1 MSQFRHF
8 EESDWEESSEG
19 NHLMGNHVGV
29 APSIV
34 LELPLV
40 VPVSLLPKSSD
51 AVLSQPH
58 IVLSCSAYD
67 DDEEC
72 EE

>member
-8 EESDWEESSEG
+8 EESDWGESSEG
-19 NHLMGNHVGV
+19 NHSTGNHV
-29 APSIV
+29 AASPSSV

-40 VPVSLLPKSSD
+40 VPVSLPPESSD

-58 IVLSCSAYD
+58 IVLSCGAYD